1 MPCAVLVL
9 SLLGAGCANIGLGT
23 KGYDAFRDGN
33 YPEAEGYFS
42 ADYKNHPAH
51 PLTQFNLADSYRQR
65 GQSEQANVLYRQAA
79 AGGKDFRPDRFL
91 EPHDSTT
98 TVRDVACRYLAQ
110 DQKSDQNC
118 PNLQAETTPPLPN
131 RIAEASPPPRPT
143 EYVAE
148 ASPPAQAP
156 EYVKTFVVFF
166 DFNKSSLT
174 ADARGIVAE
183 AVRMAKLTGP
193 VRIVVTG
200 HTDMV
205 GSNRYNQ
212 ALSERRAMSIKGEM
226 DRLGL
231 DGVVILTTGKSFS
244 EPLVTAD
251 PGVREPQNRR
261 AVIDLTNPP
270 IAGNF

>member
-1 MPCAVLVL
+1 VSNLSKCPIPCAVVVL
-9 SLLGAGCANIGLGT
+9 SLLGAGCANVGLGT
-23 KGYDAFRDGN
+23 KGYDAFSDGN
-33 YPEAEGYFS
+33 YPEAEGYFT

-65 GQSEQANVLYRQAA
+65 GQNEQANVLYRQAA

-91 EPHDSTT
+91 EPHDSST

-118 PNLQAETTPPLPN
+118 PNVQAEAIPTPPLPD
-131 RIAEASPPPRPT
+131 RT
-143 EYVAE
+143 AE
-148 ASPPAQAP
+148 ASPPARPP

-231 DGVVILTTGKSFS
+231 DGVVIVTTGKGFS
-244 EPLVTAD
+244 EPLVAAD